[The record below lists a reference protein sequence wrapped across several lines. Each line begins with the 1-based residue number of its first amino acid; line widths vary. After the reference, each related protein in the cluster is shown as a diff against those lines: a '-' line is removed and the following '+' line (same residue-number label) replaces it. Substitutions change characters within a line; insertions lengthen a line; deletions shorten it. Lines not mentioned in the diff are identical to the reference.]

1 MLGKKITFCL
11 VVLCFAHHAQNT
23 RDAGLWTTFSVSK
36 PITKKI
42 SLCVDQ
48 ELRLRE
54 NFQRLNLLYT
64 NIGFDYKVNKNLK
77 ISPTYRAIQKKLY
90 EPGFSYRHRFQLDIT
105 AKKKFNN
112 ITLSER
118 VRYQA
123 EVQNYLSSAKGKV
136 PEHYLRFKTDIKYT
150 APDKI
155 TPYVSCEL
163 RYQLTAPRGDD
174 PDYNY
179 GFHRIRNV
187 AGLSYKIDDSNS
199 VDFYYLI
206 QSEFNISNKETN
218 YIVGIAYSLNL

>member
-11 VVLCFAHHAQNT
+11 VVLCFAYYAQNT

-54 NFQRLNLLYT
+54 NFQRLNLFYT

-90 EPGFSYRHRFQLDIT
+90 EPGFSYRHRFQLDLT

-118 VRYQA
+118 IRYQA